1 MRPILVI
8 AYWFKSRK
16 NSKRKEH
23 KHQHKC
29 KWHIP
34 NKSQITRSSITALLP
49 NTSSKPNFSKSL
61 WIWIV
66 VFTEKLLPF
75 PESALPMSTFLS
87 WMFTFSFSISTFE
100 SPMFTFSS
108 FKSPLIWRFRLWSSF
123 FSFKS
128 KFLRNASR
136 YSVAHTI
143 ISISFLYSFF
153 NFDLSWI

>member
-49 NTSSKPNFSKSL
+49 NISSKPNFSKSL

-66 VFTEKLLPF
+66 VFTEKSLLF
-75 PESALPMSTFLS
+75 FGKYTFNIHFFVLNIHFFFVQKSTY
-87 WMFTFSFSISTFE
+87 M
-100 SPMFTFSS
+100 
-108 FKSPLIWRFRLWSSF
+108 K
-123 FSFKS
+123 
-128 KFLRNASR
+128 
-136 YSVAHTI
+136 
-143 ISISFLYSFF
+143 ISIMKLFFLLQKQISKKRFQILCCF
-153 NFDLSWI
+153 VNRFPPFSKK